1 MGGCK
6 MTAKKYQIKKWLPL
20 FLMMAPGLV
29 YLFINNY
36 VPMAGLVVAFK
47 NYNMVDGIFGSPWV
61 GFKNFQYLLKDA
73 FAITRNTLLYN
84 LVFITLNTILGIIF
98 AIFIC
103 DVRNKKLK
111 TVYQSAI
118 LLPFLMSIVIV
129 SYITFAFF
137 SADNGLMNNTILPAL
152 GKEPAAWYQE
162 PKYWPVILVI
172 VNCWK
177 GVGYGCLIYISSI
190 TGIDPAFY
198 EAAELDGASK
208 WEQIKYITL
217 PSIAPSIIT
226 LTLLNIGRIFYADFG
241 LFYQVTQN
249 SGQLYSTTNVIDTY
263 VYRGLLQVG
272 NIGMASAAGFYQS
285 VIGFVLVLAA
295 NLIVRRFSKENALF

>member
-1 MGGCK
+1 

-47 NYNMVDGIFGSPWV
+47 NYNVVDGIFGSPWV
-61 GFKNFQYLLKDA
+61 GFKNFEYLLKDA

-129 SYITFAFF
+129 SYIIFAFF